1 MPETC
6 QFKEVTLYS
15 KIHDGLSATSA
26 IETLA
31 EDAPE
36 NAYLLVYTATHCGF
50 ACWENGA
57 IIPMKADSGV
67 KDIFEVRAFCETYEI
82 RWTRESDKDTG
93 RAVLLSEKEPVR
105 SPATQ
110 TQSLLALA
118 GKYLLWGA
126 VSKKMQE
133 NMSCGTP
140 CSALFEHRTG
150 EMVIPL
156 PHPQEGQK
164 ASLRFKEYF
173 SSDQYGNLILQGERL
188 TGLEWC
194 KP

>member
-1 MPETC
+1 MPETS
-6 QFKEVTLYS
+6 QFKEVTLYRTN
-15 KIHDGLSATSA
+15 HDGLTAVSA
-26 IETLA
+26 IETLT
-31 EDAPE
+31 E
-36 NAYLLVYTATHCGF
+36 NAPGNPYIIIYTPTHCGF
-50 ACWENGA
+50 AYWKNGA
-57 IIPMKADSGV
+57 IIPLKGDSDV

-82 RWTRESDKDTG
+82 RWTRENDKDTG

-105 SPATQ
+105 FSATK

-126 VSKKMQE
+126 VSKKTQE
-133 NMSCGTP
+133 DMSGGIP

-150 EMVIPL
+150 EILIPL

-173 SSDQYGNLILQGERL
+173 SPDQYGNLILQGERL

-194 KP
+194 H